1 LTVTFGATVVLELEL
16 DGGVLEPPLPLG
28 WLMVLELE
36 LELGALLEP
45 VLERSFWMV
54 VLEDD
59 DEPAGG
65 VAGTTVVLL
74 SLRDAPRLA
83 SGPRSQ
89 P

>member
-1 LTVTFGATVVLELEL
+1 MVVLELEL
-16 DGGVLEPPLPLG
+16 DGGVLEPALPLG
-28 WLMVLELE
+28 GLMVLELE
-36 LELGALLEP
+36 LELGVLLVPALEL
-45 VLERSFWMV
+45 SFFSIV
-54 VLEDD
+54 VLEDE